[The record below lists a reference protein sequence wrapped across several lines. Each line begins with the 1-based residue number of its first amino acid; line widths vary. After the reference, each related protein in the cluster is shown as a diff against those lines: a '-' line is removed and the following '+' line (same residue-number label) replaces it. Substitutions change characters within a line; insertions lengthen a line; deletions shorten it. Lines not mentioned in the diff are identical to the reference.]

1 MKLTLA
7 EIPLDRQVGE
17 EATESLRRCVHC
29 GFCNAVCPTYALL
42 ADELDGPRGRIYLIK
57 AALEG
62 QAVSEKTRLHL
73 DRCLHCLACEAG
85 CPSGVRLGRLF
96 DIGKA
101 VVETRVPRRIGDAG
115 QRAVLRALLPR
126 PGLFAPLLAM
136 GRLLRPLLPGKLAA
150 RIPRLQ
156 PAGLRPNGAHPRR
169 MLLLAGCV
177 QPALAPNI
185 NAATARV
192 LDRLGI
198 AAVEIDKAGCCGALR
213 QHLNDGEGALDDARR
228 NIDAWWPE
236 IERGAEAIVVTA
248 SGCGV
253 QVRDYGHL
261 LRYDPQYGEM
271 AARVSALCRDPSE
284 VLAAEGGR
292 LQALLASREA
302 KRGRLAFQSPC
313 SLQHGLRLGG
323 VVERLLLASGFE
335 LTPVRDGQLCCGS
348 AGTYSLLQPEL
359 SQQLHAAKLAALLAG
374 QPEGIATANIGC
386 LTHLQNG
393 CSIPVRHWIELIDE
407 ILK

>member
-7 EIPLDRQVGE
+7 EIPLDPQLGE
-17 EATESLRRCVHC
+17 EATEILRRCVHC
-29 GFCNAVCPTYALL
+29 GFCNAACPTYALL
-42 ADELDGPRGRIYLIK
+42 GDELDGPRGRIYLIK

-85 CPSGVRLGRLF
+85 CPSGVRVGLLL

-101 VVETRVPRRIGDAG
+101 VVEAQAPRRIGDAG
-115 QRAVLRALLPR
+115 FRAVLRGVLPR
-126 PGLFAPLLAM
+126 PGLFAPLLAL
-136 GRLLRPLLPGKLAA
+136 GRCLRLLLPRGLAAKVPRAHPPGILPGST
-150 RIPRLQ
+150 
-156 PAGLRPNGAHPRR
+156 HSRR
-169 MLLLAGCV
+169 VLLLAGCV

-213 QHLNDGEGALDDARR
+213 QHLNDGAGALDDARR

-236 IERGAEAIVVTA
+236 IAHGAEAIVVTA

-253 QVRDYGHL
+253 QVRDYGQL
-261 LRYDPQYGEM
+261 LRYDPQYGER

-284 VLAAEGGR
+284 VLTAEGGH
-292 LQALLASREA
+292 LQTLLTSRA
-302 KRGRLAFQSPC
+302 TQRGKLAFQSPC

-323 VVERLLLASGFE
+323 VVERLLVASGFE
-335 LTPVRDGQLCCGS
+335 LTPVRDGQQCCGS

-359 SQQLHAAKLAALLAG
+359 SRQLHAAKLAALQAG
-374 QPEGIATANIGC
+374 QPEAIATANIGC
-386 LTHLQNG
+386 LAHLQNG